1 MAGSPEARLPTFFLL
16 GAGRSGSSSLAAHLS
31 EHPDIFF
38 PHLKEPSFL
47 ASSFQV
53 ISDPADYV
61 DLYTRVDAAQ
71 TGDGSHIY
79 LEDPRSPDI
88 IRAFRPDAR
97 FLLIFRNPA
106 DRAFAL
112 YLWMAAKGFEPLPTF
127 EAALAAEEERF
138 ASDEFRREHP
148 QSFWNSMYF
157 RSGLFG
163 EQVARYLDRWP
174 RDRFF
179 ATTFYEYLTD
189 PGRVIGEI
197 EEFLGVEQLD
207 LGAPPHL
214 RESVGTRSNRVSA
227 LRRRVFEPHVRKG
240 RARLSGLS
248 ARIDTWNQDVPKP
261 RIDPRTRASLVDRYR
276 DDLALLTDLL
286 GVDVLAEEAR
296 WRAARDGDAPD
307 AP

>member
-1 MAGSPEARLPTFFLL
+1 MTEAQLPTFFLL
-16 GAGRSGSSSLAAHLS
+16 GAGRSGSSSLAAHLA
-31 EHPDIFF
+31 EHPDVFF

-53 ISDPADYV
+53 ISDPGDYV
-61 DLYTRVDAAQ
+61 DLYRGVDAAQ
-71 TGDGSHIY
+71 RGDGSHIY

-88 IRAFRPDAR
+88 IQAFCPDAR
-97 FLLIFRNPA
+97 FVLIVRNPA

-112 YLWMAAKGFEPLPTF
+112 YLWMAAKGFEPLPSF
-127 EAALAAEEERF
+127 EAALAAEDERF
-138 ASDEFRREHP
+138 TSERFRRTHP

-163 EQVARYLDRWP
+163 EQIARYLERWP

-197 EEFLGVEQLD
+197 EEFLGVEPVD

-227 LRRRVFEPHVRKG
+227 LRRRIFEPHVRKG
-240 RARLSGLS
+240 RPRLSTLS
-248 ARIDTWNQDVPKP
+248 ARIDTWNQGVPKP
-261 RIDPRTRASLVDRYR
+261 TIDPGTRAGLVDRYR
-276 DDLALLTDLL
+276 DDLALLADLL
-286 GVDVLAEEAR
+286 DVDVLTEEAR
-296 WRAARDGDAPD
+296 WRAARDVDAPD